1 MDHRLRQP
9 ASHWRASRSPHA
21 SCPYSG
27 AERRELPAQAIEGK
41 AAVCDP
47 TRRRGRL
54 GGRSRDRRNHPRFLK
69 ATAAPAT
76 KPRPS
81 PPGRPWRVVLD
92 AHAANWPVF
101 APPQWPAFTPPLTL
115 IDDILDMQIPCVS
128 LFGCRPNSNELSSHL
143 VELLFGNQRSFGPE
157 EIMVGLELLRREIG
171 TNG

>member
-76 KPRPS
+76 TPRPS

-101 APPQWPAFTPPLTL
+101 APPQWPAFTPPLTVRL
-115 IDDILDMQIPCVS
+115 HDDGPRGDAVAVADVADLQSDEIASAQLAVDTKVESSDIL
-128 LFGCRPNSNELSSHL
+128 
-143 VELLFGNQRSFGPE
+143 
-157 EIMVGLELLRREIG
+157 
-171 TNG
+171 